1 MSIAIF
7 FLNVGIFILNLI
19 LAELVATII
28 TFGVVGA
35 VLLFTKWAK
44 KDDIPDWMSGS
55 FVPFQI
61 IMTIGVLVF
70 FLSGHGVPYQ

>member
-28 TFGVVGA
+28 TFGTVGA
-35 VLLFTKWAK
+35 ILLSTKWTK

-61 IMTIGVLVF
+61 IMTIGILVF
-70 FLSGHGVPYQ
+70 FLLGHGVPYR

>member
-28 TFGVVGA
+28 TFGTVSVI
-35 VLLFTKWAK
+35 LLFTKWAK
-44 KDDIPDWMSGS
+44 KNDVPDWMSGS

-70 FLSGHGVPYQ
+70 FLFGHGIPYR